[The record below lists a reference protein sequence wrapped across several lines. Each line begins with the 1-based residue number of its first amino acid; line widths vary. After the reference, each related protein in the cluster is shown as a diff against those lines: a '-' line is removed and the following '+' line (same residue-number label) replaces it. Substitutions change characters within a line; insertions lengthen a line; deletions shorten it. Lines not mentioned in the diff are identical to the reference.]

1 VTSGGQY
8 FPEVDGVRFVAI
20 VMVLLQHAHERV
32 LRRTQDIYPLVS
44 DQAMAFGGGGVA
56 LFFALSGF
64 ILYRGLSGSL
74 GAGRG
79 LRAKEYFL
87 RRVTRLEPPYLIVMT
102 AIALYLV
109 LIGYESPYIRQ
120 IHSGPDSIL
129 AAWAASATYTYCLV
143 FGEYPKLNVP
153 AWSLEVEVQFYL
165 LAPLIAWLLFKTRTE
180 LRPYMILVVGIAWSV
195 FASPWAID
203 LAHLRFSIASQMPY
217 FLVGVLVHEIGTRN
231 AGSAQKW
238 GRTADLVGLIFLG
251 ALLTVLTGRL
261 FAVPVA
267 LKAAAVGLTLWG
279 MLNGVLWRRVLS
291 VPWISVAGGMCYSI
305 YLVHLPLMEVGANVT
320 ARIAAGLPYP
330 LYFLIQCVL
339 LFALVGVVAGG
350 FYVLIE
356 RPCMNKSWPRDL
368 LAYLRRIARAAMPLA
383 TLK

>member
-1 VTSGGQY
+1 
-8 FPEVDGVRFVAI
+8 
-20 VMVLLQHAHERV
+20 
-32 LRRTQDIYPLVS
+32 
-44 DQAMAFGGGGVA
+44 
-56 LFFALSGF
+56 
-64 ILYRGLSGSL
+64 
-74 GAGRG
+74 
-79 LRAKEYFL
+79 
-87 RRVTRLEPPYLIVMT
+87 
-102 AIALYLV
+102 